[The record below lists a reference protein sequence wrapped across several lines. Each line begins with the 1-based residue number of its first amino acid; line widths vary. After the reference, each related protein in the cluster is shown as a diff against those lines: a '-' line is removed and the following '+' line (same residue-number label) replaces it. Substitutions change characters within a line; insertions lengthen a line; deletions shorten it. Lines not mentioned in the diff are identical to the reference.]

1 MNRVFAALVCWP
13 LVGCASNAP
22 SVDSLRGVPDPLA
35 AAALAA
41 RSPPAGRAR
50 LFIVAGTWDNAYPRT
65 FVVPRERWV
74 RGDVVVDGAHVGFL
88 QSGQGL
94 VLDLVPA
101 TYTLH
106 WQLRDPLTDSVIT
119 LATVRAVRIPVTL
132 APGQTTA
139 FTADVIDR
147 ERVQVRPSLVNPPVA
162 FSTEGTI
169 SSVLTPVADAQA
181 LLARGVSV
189 LSPQA
194 ARLAEVRGASL
205 AGR

>member
-1 MNRVFAALVCWP
+1 MNRVFAALLCWL
-13 LVGCASNAP
+13 LVGCASSAP
-22 SVDSLRGVPDPLA
+22 SVDSLRGVPDPIA

-41 RSPPAGRAR
+41 GPPPAGRAR
-50 LFIVAGTWDNAYPRT
+50 LLIVAGTWDNAYPRT

-74 RGDVVVDGAHVGFL
+74 RGDVVVDGVHIGFL

-94 VLDLVPA
+94 VLDLPPQ

-119 LATVRAVRIPVTL
+119 LANVRAVRIPVAL
-132 APGQTTA
+132 AAGQTTA

-147 ERVQVRPSLVNPPVA
+147 QRVRMRPSLVDPPA
-162 FSTEGTI
+162 RFSSEGTI
-169 SSVLTPVADAQA
+169 DSVLTPVADPQS
-181 LLARGVSV
+181 LLARGLSV
-189 LSPQA
+189 LSPQP